1 MVAQK
6 QVYPLDVCRLQM
18 AVHKGSKG
26 MTKFRKSIYWS
37 VVGMVVRTWYVDGVG
52 KSKLR
57 CLSDAR

>member
-1 MVAQK
+1 
-6 QVYPLDVCRLQM
+6 
-18 AVHKGSKG
+18 